1 MAKVLYFRHIYFFI
15 NSYYYKVMKIHNLI
29 LSILCLLCW
38 GSCKEDESVVQ
49 EINFGLS
56 ATTQSVGQSGGIFT
70 INVTTESD
78 IEITVSCPDWISE
91 EKVTKSE
98 KRLKFTFS
106 VVPNNNAKLR
116 SGTVVFT
123 SVLGST
129 SKSVEVTQKGRG
141 DYNAEEVDIDNL
153 PSDTKKVKIIGAKS
167 YQGTQKEGP
176 TNYIG
181 GTVDAL
187 FDDDITSL
195 FQSAWGMEWFG
206 KNYDPWTEV
215 FEHLKPELLKIE
227 YYTLDFYFA
236 DNKEESINSMIY
248 YPRSQNNKGGVWGK
262 FDIEASTYESPEKFE
277 KVGSGDCGQ
286 KEGVIAFISFDKEVT
301 HPHTIRLKVYD
312 SYQNYISAGEI
323 EFYGQNDVAFDTT
336 TLFADNICSTLKTDI
351 TLEDINAC
359 EYPFFK
365 KIATY
370 IYYNRDEY
378 TQFRVNEFKAYPH
391 PDVHAKENKVTPYDL
406 LDNVTG
412 IYVKE
417 GSTLVAFVDN
427 PSVESI
433 GLRVVNFDTPE
444 KDGWYSYTN
453 YLLRNGMNRLKMS
466 QKGLVY
472 VMYHTSAYETSA
484 PVKIHFASGD
494 VNGYFDN
501 EKNAPEDWN
510 KLLAANVAPHFDV
523 IGKYAHIVFPV
534 NDLKKENDGKG
545 FVQFYDDLVYNEQ
558 EFQGA
563 VKYDRLSKNRM
574 LFSVFYSDS
583 YMYATNYHT
592 GYNVSTMGSMCSL
605 ENLKQESWGPSHEVG
620 HMNQTRPGLKW
631 TGMTEVTNNIQSLYI
646 QHLSGNQSRL
656 EKNGDYEPAM
666 NTAFVDK
673 CPHIKINYPGR
684 TGENVFCQL
693 VPFWQL
699 YLYMVKVA
707 NKPDFYKD
715 LYEEIRR
722 TDADIENARNAG
734 QHQMEFA
741 YTCCKIA
748 QLDLT
753 DFFENWGY
761 IREADCSIVDYGM
774 TGIYKISETD
784 VNNMKERIRKLGF
797 AKPKHDFK
805 YICESNMKTY
815 QENATVTGGN
825 VIRSGNK
832 IQVTG
837 CNGVAYK
844 VYNKDNNRL
853 VYVSNRTSFEA
864 SELPT
869 NIEVKAVAP
878 DGKETVL
885 NMR

>member
-1 MAKVLYFRHIYFFI
+1 
-15 NSYYYKVMKIHNLI
+15 MKIHYLPLFI
-29 LSILCLLCW
+29 LYLLCW
-38 GSCKEDESVVQ
+38 SSCKEDESVAQ

-56 ATTQSVGQSGGIFT
+56 ATTQSMEQTGGTFT
-70 INVTTESD
+70 INVIVESD
-78 IEITVSCPDWISE
+78 IEISTSCPDWISE
-91 EKVTKSE
+91 EKVIQSE
-98 KRLKFTFS
+98 KSQKFTFS
-106 VVPNNNAKLR
+106 VMPNNNAKLR
-116 SGTVVFT
+116 SGAVVFT
-123 SVLGST
+123 STLGGT

-141 DYNAEEVDIDNL
+141 DYNADEEDIDNL
-153 PSDTKKVKIIGAKS
+153 PSDLKKVKITGAKS
-167 YQGTQKEGP
+167 HQGTQSEGP
-176 TNYIG
+176 DNHTG
-181 GTVDAL
+181 GNVNAL
-187 FDDDITSL
+187 FDGDINTL

-206 KNYDPWTEV
+206 KNYNPWTEV
-215 FEHLKPELLKIE
+215 FDHLKPELLKIE

-248 YPRSQNNKGGVWGK
+248 YPRPQNNKGGVWGK
-262 FDIEASTYESPEKFE
+262 FDIEASTYENPEKFE

-286 KEGVIAFISFDKEVT
+286 KAGTTAFISFVKEVT
-301 HPHTIRLKVYD
+301 HPHTIRLKVHD

-323 EFYGQNDVAFDTT
+323 EFYGQSDTAFDTS
-336 TLFADNICSTLKTDI
+336 TLFSDNICSTLKAGI
-351 TLEDINAC
+351 TLEEINAC

-365 KIATY
+365 KFATY

-391 PDVHAKENKVTPYDL
+391 PDVHAKENKVNPYDL
-406 LDNVTG
+406 MDNVTG

-427 PSVESI
+427 PSAESI
-433 GLRVVNFDTPE
+433 GLRVVNFDTPGE
-444 KDGWYSYTN
+444 DGWYSNNN
-453 YLLRNGMNRLKMS
+453 YVLRNGMNRLKMS

-472 VMYHTSAYETSA
+472 VMYHTPAYETST

-501 EKNAPEDWN
+501 EKNTPEDWN
-510 KLLAANVAPHFDV
+510 KLLTASVAPHFDV
-523 IGKYAHIVFPV
+523 IGKYVHLVFPV

-545 FVQFYDDLVYNEQ
+545 LVQFYDNLVYNEQ

-563 VKYDRLSKNRM
+563 VKYNRLSKNRM
-574 LFSVFYSDS
+574 LLSVFYSDS
-583 YMYATNYHT
+583 YMYAADYHT
-592 GYNVSTMGSMCSL
+592 GYNVNTMGNVCSL
-605 ENLKQESWGPSHEVG
+605 KSLNEECWGPSHEIG
-620 HMNQTRPGLKW
+620 HMNQTRPGMKW

-646 QHLSGNQSRL
+646 QHLAGRQCRL

-666 NTAFVDK
+666 NTAFVSK
-673 CPHIKINYPGR
+673 CPHIKISYPGR
-684 TGENVFCQL
+684 ESENVFCQL

-707 NKPDFYKD
+707 DKPDFYKD
-715 LYEEIRR
+715 LYEEFRR
-722 TDADIENARNAG
+722 ADTCVENARNAG
-734 QHQMEFA
+734 EHQMEFA

-748 QLDLT
+748 KLDLT
-753 DFFENWGY
+753 DFFESWGY
-761 IREADCSIVDYGM
+761 IREANCSTVDYDV
-774 TGIYKISETD
+774 TGIYKISAAD
-784 VNNMKERIRKLGF
+784 VNNMKERIKNLGF

-805 YICESNMKTY
+805 YICESNLKAY
-815 QENATVTGGN
+815 QENTIVAGGN
-825 VIRSGNK
+825 AVRSGNK

-844 VYNKDNNRL
+844 VYNKDNNKL

-864 SELPT
+864 SELPA

-878 DGKETVL
+878 DGRETTL